1 MEFRPHANW
10 IRYGNALRYKIDKGL
25 NFRNPGS
32 AKRMADRSGSRV
44 PQRPQRLPTTADSDL
59 PLR

>member
-10 IRYGNALRYKIDKGL
+10 IRYGNALRYKIDNGL
-25 NFRNPGS
+25 NFRNPEA
-32 AKRMADRSGSRV
+32 AKRMADRSVSRV
-44 PQRPQRLPTTADSDL
+44 PQHSQRMPTTADSDL